1 MYINKKVIIKAK
13 TEALGFNFYKIR
25 GEDKFTFD
33 NSRRAFSLKSGLLR
47 SSTKCSADAIFRSLF
62 APAPAGA
69 LGLEALGPPPN
80 GTFIDSDCGRF
91 AILSLS
97 LNFPALFLQVS
108 FTVLTKQRAETETDR
123 FLLAASYFWRLENRC
138 HVLYMRVVWWD
149 TCVIDFERY
158 CVQILLLSFSVCRLT
173 TFLQSNVKSSS
184 F

>member
-80 GTFIDSDCGRF
+80 GAFNDSDCGRF
-91 AILSLS
+91 AIVSLS
-97 LNFPALFLQVS
+97 LTQLPCTFSASLLHGIYKAKGRDQDRPFPS
-108 FTVLTKQRAETETDR
+108 CCVLLLTSGESVPRAFHAR
-123 FLLAASYFWRLENRC
+123 
-138 HVLYMRVVWWD
+138 RVV
-149 TCVIDFERY
+149 TYLCNRF
-158 CVQILLLSFSVCRLT
+158 
-173 TFLQSNVKSSS
+173 
-184 F
+184 

>member
-13 TEALGFNFYKIR
+13 TEALGFNFCKIR

-97 LNFPALFLQVS
+97 LNLRFFCKSPSRYLQSKGQRPRQTVS
-108 FTVLTKQRAETETDR
+108 F
-123 FLLAASYFWRLENRC
+123 LL
-138 HVLYMRVVWWD
+138 
-149 TCVIDFERY
+149 
-158 CVQILLLSFSVCRLT
+158 RLT
-173 TFLQSNVKSSS
+173 SDVWRIGATCFTCASCGETLV
-184 F
+184 